1 MKAANDVAPS
11 CSTPLLEQKS
21 DSALGLDGLIL
32 ALSQLT
38 EALIQQAEAISQL
51 AMSNEALANAVS
63 SQPEE
68 EEDFPGLS
76 KYL

>member
-1 MKAANDVAPS
+1 VKAANDAVPS
-11 CSTPLLEQKS
+11 CSTLLPEQKS

-32 ALSQLT
+32 AMSQLT

-51 AMSNEALANAVS
+51 AMSNEALANAVA

-68 EEDFPGLS
+68 EEDSQGLS

>member
-1 MKAANDVAPS
+1 MQAANDAVPS
-11 CSTPLLEQKS
+11 CSTQLPEQRS
-21 DSALGLDGLIL
+21 DSAPDLDGLIL

-51 AMSNEALANAVS
+51 AMSNEALANAVA

-68 EEDFPGLS
+68 DGEQDSGYLS
-76 KYL
+76 